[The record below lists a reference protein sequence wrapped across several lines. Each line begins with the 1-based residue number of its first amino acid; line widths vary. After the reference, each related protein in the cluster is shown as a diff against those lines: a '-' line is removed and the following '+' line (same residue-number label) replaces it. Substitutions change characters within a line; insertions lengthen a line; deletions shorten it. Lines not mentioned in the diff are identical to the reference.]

1 MPTTSKPPIYLLD
14 TMAFI
19 FRAYHA
25 MQRSRPM
32 TTRTGVPT
40 AATYVF
46 VNMINK
52 LRADFKPDYLA
63 AVYDVGA
70 PLLRNELAGQLTN
83 VQKFNIK
90 TQQFESTDYAGY
102 KANRAE
108 TPPDL
113 IQQHPYIRRAL
124 EAFRIPIIFSEGYEA
139 DDVIGTLATH
149 FAKLG
154 HHVYV
159 VSPDKDMM
167 QLVNN
172 SVSILNPTKDNLVLT
187 PAKVEEVLGVPPTRV
202 IDVMALRGDSIDNI
216 PGAPGIGDKG
226 SVELIQ
232 TFGSVEAA
240 LDRAGEVKKKTY
252 RESLQNNR
260 DNILLSK
267 ELVTIHCSVP
277 IAIDLEAMRTQPVDN
292 AACRALF
299 TELEFTSMLRELAP
313 DLTAA
318 TTTYNLTP
326 TPADLTTLLTEAH
339 QPLNSNLEPRTSTLN
354 ENSGAP
360 GPDFRTRDST
370 AAPRGL
376 AIALAAAILAE
387 EVADPESIPEDA
399 QEPEPTPAETMSLFG
414 APNSSDDSSDELV
427 ILSGAKDLPLG
438 TTTTSSGPILIGLA
452 TTPAHA
458 LQTTLTDPAVLSAL
472 TDPTLPKLVHDL
484 KAVLRALSP
493 AGIQLAGPI
502 TDVMLQSYLLNPTHA
517 SHTLPDIAAR
527 TTSVALKHQ
536 PTKDNPADP
545 KRLPEAAAA
554 IARLATTLHT
564 QLTELRTTPT
574 IPSDDPSLGG
584 AATLAMLYADAPE
597 PGAPSSPT
605 ASSSARVGSQDLPT
619 PPTKPVI
626 LSGAQSAQS
635 KDLPTNGP
643 ATAAK
648 TISTSDVLP
657 NPYSLIPNP
666 LSEQSSLIDVYAALD
681 LPLVPVLLRM
691 EQTGVRIDPAQL
703 REMSSRL
710 AVTIDDLA
718 ERIYAG
724 AAAPGEPPHRF
735 NINSPKQLGD
745 VLFNKM
751 GLPQP
756 IKYGKGKTISTAQDV
771 LESLAEN
778 VELPGHEVP
787 AWVLEHR
794 QLQKLKGT
802 YLDALPL
809 LADANGRIHTTFNQ
823 VGTATGR
830 LSSTNPNLQNIPIR
844 TAVGREI
851 RAAFIAAPGN
861 LLMSADYSQIEL
873 RLMAHFSQDPLL
885 LDAYRTGKDI
895 HTLTASEVFGI
906 APNEIDK
913 ETRARAK
920 AVNFGIVY
928 GISPFGLAAQLGI
941 DQKTAKAY
949 IETYYERYAG
959 IKTFIDR
966 TLDQVRRDQ
975 YVKTAFGRIRPI
987 PDIQSRNPN
996 QRGFAERTAINTP
1009 LQGTAADLIKLAMLR
1024 IDAAMR
1030 QRNLESQM
1038 TLQVHDELLFDVPPS
1053 EAEEM
1058 TELVKTEMESAATFT
1073 VPIVAEVGL
1082 GQNWRDIK

>member
-1 MPTTSKPPIYLLD
+1 MSTSAKPPIYLLD
-14 TMAFI
+14 SMAFI

-32 TTRTGVPT
+32 TTRTGIPT

-52 LRADFKPDYLA
+52 LRKDFAPEYLA

-70 PLLRNELAGQLTN
+70 PLLRHEAAAQMKD

-90 TQQFESTDYAGY
+90 TQQFETIEYAGY

-113 IQQHPYIRRAL
+113 IQQQPYIRRAL
-124 EAFRIPIIFSEGYEA
+124 EAFRIPIIYAEGYEA
-139 DDVIGTLATH
+139 DDVIGTLSCH
-149 FAKLG
+149 FSALG

-159 VSPDKDMM
+159 VSSDKDMM
-167 QLVNN
+167 QLVNEH
-172 SVSILNPTKDNLVLT
+172 VSILNPTKDNLILDR
-187 PAKVEEVLGVPPTRV
+187 AGVEAVLGVPPQRV
-202 IDVMALRGDSIDNI
+202 IDVMALRGDAIDNI

-240 LDRAGEVKKKTY
+240 LDRADEVKKKTY

-267 ELVTIHCSVP
+267 ELVTIHTSVP
-277 IAIDLEAMRTQPVDN
+277 MEFSLDAMRTQPVDN

-299 TELEFTSMLRELAP
+299 TELEFTSLLKDLAP
-313 DLTAA
+313 DLAAASTA
-318 TTTYNLTP
+318 YNLKP
-326 TPADLTTLLTEAH
+326 NAQELAALLAEA
-339 QPLNSNLEPRTSTLN
+339 R
-354 ENSGAP
+354 
-360 GPDFRTRDST
+360 
-370 AAPRGL
+370 AAGHLAL
-376 AIALAAAILAE
+376 AIAATAQAIAE
-387 EVADPESIPEDA
+387 EVVAEPSADAET
-399 QEPEPTPAETMSLFG
+399 EPEPPPAESMSLFG
-414 APNSSDDSSDELV
+414 TPSEEVVLKGTSFSPSDSADKDDGASATEGTALRLG
-427 ILSGAKDLPLG
+427 LSVEPSQALEVDLTNPD
-438 TTTTSSGPILIGLA
+438 LIEALA
-452 TTPAHA
+452 DAA
-458 LQTTLTDPAVLSAL
+458 
-472 TDPTLPKLVHDL
+472 LPKQVHDL
-484 KAVLRALSP
+484 KAVLRVLEPHGVA
-493 AGIQLAGPI
+493 LAGPI
-502 TDVMLQSYLLNPTHA
+502 TDVMLESYLLNPTHA
-517 SHTLPDIAAR
+517 SHTLVDIAAR
-527 TTSVALKHQ
+527 TTSLALTHQ
-536 PTKDNPADP
+536 PTKENPADP
-545 KRLPEAAAA
+545 KRLAEAAAA
-554 IARLATTLHT
+554 VARLVVTLSE
-564 QLTELRTTPT
+564 QLAESASPRSVLRDEPG
-574 IPSDDPSLGG
+574 LGG
-584 AATLAMLYADAPE
+584 AVTVDMLYADANKDV
-597 PGAPSSPT
+597 SSRPKSSNSDDAEERPA
-605 ASSSARVGSQDLPT
+605 ASL
-619 PPTKPVI
+619 
-626 LSGAQSAQS
+626 L
-635 KDLPTNGP
+635 
-643 ATAAK
+643 
-648 TISTSDVLP
+648 
-657 NPYSLIPNP
+657 
-666 LSEQSSLIDVYAALD
+666 DVYQQID

-691 EQTGVRIDPAQL
+691 EQNGVRIDPNLL

-718 ERIYAG
+718 ERIYTSTG
-724 AAAPGEPPHRF
+724 HRF

-756 IKYGKGKTISTAQDV
+756 QKYGKGKVISTAQDV
-771 LESLAEN
+771 LEDLAAH
-778 VELPGHEVP
+778 HEVP

-802 YLDALPL
+802 YLDALPA
-809 LADANGRIHTTFNQ
+809 LADAQGRIHTTFNQ

-830 LSSTNPNLQNIPIR
+830 LSSINPNLQNIPIR

-851 RAAFIAAPGN
+851 RAAFIAATGN

-873 RLMAHFSQDPLL
+873 RLLAHFSQDPLL

-895 HTLTASEVFGI
+895 HTLTAAEVFEVD
-906 APNEIDK
+906 AETMDK

-941 DQKTAKAY
+941 EQKIAKAY
-949 IETYYERYAG
+949 IEKYFERYSGVA
-959 IKTFIDR
+959 KFIEA
-966 TLDQVRRDQ
+966 TLEQVRREGAVRT
-975 YVKTAFGRIRPI
+975 YFGRVRPI

-1009 LQGTAADLIKLAMLR
+1009 LQGTAADLIKIAMLR
-1024 IDAAMR
+1024 IDAAMQTR
-1030 QRNLESQM
+1030 KLRSQM
-1038 TLQVHDELLFDVPPS
+1038 TLQVHDELLFDVVPE

-1058 TELVKTEMESAATFT
+1058 QALVKTEMESVAEFD